1 MNCIFCNDF
10 ILNKDRLF
18 ENELAIAYFDEFPVS
33 KGHILI
39 ITKKHDSTFFDI
51 TREEQQVMV
60 DLLNKCKTYLD
71 KKYSPT
77 GYNVGLNCGGW
88 CWAKCYV
95 CSYVPNS

>member
-1 MNCIFCNDF
+1 MITMNCIFCNDF

-77 GYNVGLNCGGW
+77 GYNVGLNSGG
-88 CWAKCYV
+88 
-95 CSYVPNS
+95 